1 MGYFGAMKKYFILSI
16 LLALTL
22 GALPASASEIFGKIS
37 YKGAPLKNADLG
49 IGDKTAKTNDLG
61 FYSINVDAGSYML
74 KVKLPDGATREEKVD
89 VFPQATE
96 KNLKLE

>member
-1 MGYFGAMKKYFILSI
+1 MEYFAAMKKFSVLSI
-16 LLALTL
+16 LVASSLWALT
-22 GALPASASEIFGKIS
+22 ASASEIFGKIS
-37 YKGAPLKNADLG
+37 YKGSPLKSAEIG
-49 IGDKTAKTNDLG
+49 INEKTVKTNELG
-61 FYSINVDAGSYML
+61 FYSINIDPGSYLL

>member
-1 MGYFGAMKKYFILSI
+1 MKKYFAISL
-16 LLALTL
+16 LLASTF
-22 GALPASASEIFGKIS
+22 GAFPVSASELFGKIS
-37 YKGAPLKNADLG
+37 YKGGPLKGADVTLQ
-49 IGDKTAKTNDLG
+49 DKTAKTNDLG
-61 FYSINVDAGSYML
+61 FYSINIDPGSYIL

>member
-1 MGYFGAMKKYFILSI
+1 AHMKKYFALSL
-16 LLALTL
+16 LLASTF
-22 GALPASASEIFGKIS
+22 GASSASASEIFGKIS
-37 YKGAPLKNADLG
+37 YKGGPLKNADVA
-49 IGDKTAKTNDLG
+49 IQDKAAKTNDLG
-61 FYSINVDAGSYML
+61 FYSINIDPGSYVL

>member
-1 MGYFGAMKKYFILSI
+1 MKKYLALSL
-16 LLALTL
+16 LLASML

-37 YKGAPLKNADLG
+37 YKGAPLKNADVA
-49 IGDKTAKTNDLG
+49 IQDKTAKTNDLG
-61 FYSINVDAGSYML
+61 FYSINIDPGSYVL
-74 KVKLPDGATREEKVD
+74 KVKLPDGASREEKVD